1 MNMNLPDDKS
11 AGYKSGVVAIAGRPN
26 VGKSTLVNAL
36 MGWKYSIVSSKPQT
50 TRHCTRYILSKTQ
63 GQVVLVDTPGLHRPL
78 HLLGRTMEN
87 NLLKLLSQVDCVC
100 LVTEATDRSLG
111 PADRILVD
119 RINTGASVPVFL
131 VINKIDLVDTPL
143 EAAKRIRGIYDGVI
157 DICDEARLSA
167 GKNIGIDEFAGR
179 LVERMS
185 PGPPLYPEDM
195 AGDFSERF
203 LAGEIIREKVLEQTE
218 QEVPHSVAVVVEEF
232 KSPDE
237 YPDRNTLLVRAE
249 IYVERPGQK
258 GILIGRGG
266 SKLKAI
272 GRAARI
278 DLEAQFGHKVFLD
291 LWVKV
296 RPHWRENESDLRRMG
311 LLQA

>member
-1 MNMNLPDDKS
+1 MTAPEDK
-11 AGYKSGVVAIAGRPN
+11 GTVYRSGVAAIAGRPN

-50 TRHCTRYILSKTQ
+50 TRHCTRYIFSAKE

-87 NLLKLLSQVDCVC
+87 NLLKALSQVDMVC
-100 LVTEATDRSLG
+100 LVTEATDKSMG

-119 RINTGASVPVFL
+119 RIASGASVPVFL
-131 VINKIDLVDTPL
+131 VINKIDLAFDPA
-143 EAAKRIRGIYDGVI
+143 EAAGRIRGFYDGI
-157 DICDEARLSA
+157 LDICDEALVSA
-167 GKNIGIDEFAGR
+167 GKNAGVEEFGKR
-179 LVERMS
+179 LIERMP

-203 LAGEIIREKVLEQTE
+203 LAAEIIREKVLEQTE

-232 KSPDE
+232 KSPEE
-237 YPDRNTLLVRAE
+237 YAERENLFVRAE

-258 GILIGRGG
+258 GILIGKGG
-266 SKLKAI
+266 SKLKAV

-278 DLEAQFGHKVFLD
+278 DLERQFGRKVYLD

-296 RPHWRENESDLRRMG
+296 RPRWRENESDLRRMG
-311 LLQA
+311 LL

>member
-1 MNMNLPDDKS
+1 MTVPEDQ
-11 AGYKSGVVAIAGRPN
+11 GIIYRSGVAAIAGRPN

-50 TRHCTRYILSKTQ
+50 TRYCTRYILSAQ
-63 GQVVLVDTPGLHRPL
+63 EGQVVLVDTPGLHRPL

-87 NLLKLLSQVDCVC
+87 NLLKVLSQVDLVC
-100 LVTEATDRSLG
+100 LVTEATDKSLG

-119 RINTGASVPVFL
+119 RIASGASAPVFL
-131 VINKIDLVDTPL
+131 VVNKIDLAVDPA
-143 EAAKRIRGIYDGVI
+143 EAAGRIRSFYDGSL
-157 DICDEARLSA
+157 DICDEVCVSAEKNVGVKEFGKRLIE
-167 GKNIGIDEFAGR
+167 K
-179 LVERMS
+179 MP

-195 AGDFSERF
+195 AGDFTERF
-203 LAGEIIREKVLEQTE
+203 LAAEIIREKVLEQTE

-232 KSPDE
+232 KSPEE
-237 YPDRNTLLVRAE
+237 YPERENILVRAE
-249 IYVERPGQK
+249 IYVERSGQK
-258 GILIGRGG
+258 GILIGKGG

-278 DLEAQFGHKVFLD
+278 DLERQFGRKVYLD

-296 RPHWRENESDLRRMG
+296 RPHWRENKSDLRRMG
-311 LLQA
+311 LL

>member
-1 MNMNLPDDKS
+1 MTVFEDK
-11 AGYKSGVVAIAGRPN
+11 GTVYRSGVAAIAGRPN

-50 TRHCTRYILSKTQ
+50 TRYCTRYIFSAKE

-87 NLLKLLSQVDCVC
+87 NLLKVLSQVDMVC
-100 LVTEATDRSLG
+100 LVTEATDKSLG

-119 RINTGASVPVFL
+119 RIASGASVPVFL
-131 VINKIDLVDTPL
+131 VVNKIDLAVDPS
-143 EAAKRIRGIYDGVI
+143 EAARSIRGFYDGI
-157 DICDEARLSA
+157 LDICDEVLVSA
-167 GKNIGIDEFAGR
+167 EKHVGVEEFGRR
-179 LVERMS
+179 LVQRMPS
-185 PGPPLYPEDM
+185 GPPLYPEDM

-203 LAGEIIREKVLEQTE
+203 LAAEIIREKVLEQTE
-218 QEVPHSVAVVVEEF
+218 QEVPHSVAVIVEEF
-232 KSPDE
+232 KSPEE
-237 YPDRNTLLVRAE
+237 YPERETLFIRAD
-249 IYVERPGQK
+249 IYVERSGQK
-258 GILIGRGG
+258 GILIGKGG

-278 DLEAQFGHKVFLD
+278 DLERQFGRKVYLD

-311 LLQA
+311 LL